1 MGAAGIAVD
10 IPALIALALRA
21 CNEYAAYYGF
31 DPSIQAERAFVMK
44 VLLAASSPSQVA
56 KQAAMAELTRLAV
69 MIQKHKP
76 WRDLNK
82 LVSVRLMKKLSE
94 ELGINLTHKK
104 LAQVVPVVGPVVG
117 AGYNAYYLGKVTEA
131 AHMFYRERFLIE
143 KYGSGIVIDVT

>member
-104 LAQVVPVVGPVVG
+104 LAQVVPVVG